1 MEAKTKD
8 AIAGVM
14 NVYADNGMEES
25 EALAKIC
32 AIVDEER
39 KVEVVLGEG
48 VFNHDA
54 SVCELTVSRSWH
66 EVFNCG
72 FDEIHGKKGRLIFVP
87 EGEKCL

>member
-1 MEAKTKD
+1 MTDKTKGE
-8 AIAGVM
+8 IRHLLVH
-14 NVYADNGMEES
+14 VLHADVRVDN
-25 EALAKIC
+25 ALAKIC

-39 KVEVVLGEG
+39 KGEVVLGEG

-72 FDEIHGKKGRLIFVP
+72 FDEIHGKKGRLIFQP
-87 EGEKCL
+87 EGEKSC